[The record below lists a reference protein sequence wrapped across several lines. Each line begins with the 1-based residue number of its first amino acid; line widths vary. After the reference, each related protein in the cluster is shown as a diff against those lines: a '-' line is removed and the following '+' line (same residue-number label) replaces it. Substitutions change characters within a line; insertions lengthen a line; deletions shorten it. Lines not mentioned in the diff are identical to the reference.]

1 MIQQT
6 NPVDGEQA
14 AMFVDYENLYSVL
27 TAQSSKHTKTGA
39 YGTEILE
46 EVCRYLE
53 EGDDTPTI
61 FGRAYG
67 PFDVLFDTEDAGV
80 PSDLHRLGIE
90 PVYVPSAMQGNTSEL
105 ELAIE
110 VTDFLRTRSDVETL
124 VLVTGDRP
132 YLPLVRTIREQ
143 GCRPLVA
150 AVNPPQT
157 EAYAESELYL
167 DARNLLSQDSREEL
181 LANAPEQGPSHNSSN
196 PHPSSQRYERLADD
210 GAQRAIQITEEHF
223 GQYDEV
229 YLTPLLRKLSDVLG
243 PDHDPKALVSEL
255 EAAGAARLEKRSGYP
270 YDYTVL
276 IVNEDHPD
284 VQAAEEG
291 QFDTSE
297 SDTEPASSASNGVAT
312 MDGETQDDLEEESD
326 TFEYDEYAIDEALS
340 SDAEESDTD
349 APPAD
354 GAAPSSDTEDA
365 SEDEEVGE
373 PSPGESS

>member
-1 MIQQT
+1 MIQHAS
-6 NPVDGEQA
+6 PVDGEQA

-39 YGTEILE
+39 YATEILE

-80 PSDLHRLGIE
+80 PSNLHRLGID

-105 ELAIE
+105 QLTIE
-110 VTDFLRTRSDVETL
+110 VTDFLRTRPDVETL

-157 EAYAESELYL
+157 DAYAESDLYL

-181 LANAPEQGPSHNSSN
+181 LANAPEQAPSHNSSN
-196 PHPSSQRYERLADD
+196 PPPSSQRYERLDGD
-210 GAQRAIQITEEHF
+210 GAQRAIRITQEHF

-229 YLTPLLRKLSDVLG
+229 YLTPLLRKLSDILG

-255 EAAGAARLEKRSGYP
+255 EVAGAARLEKRSGYP

-284 VQAAEEG
+284 VQAAEDG
-291 QFDTSE
+291 QFHTSE
-297 SDTEPASSASNGVAT
+297 TEETSSASNGVVST
-312 MDGETQDDLEEESD
+312 DGETPDDLEEEPD

-340 SDAEESDTD
+340 SDGEESDTD

-354 GAAPSSDTEDA
+354 GAETSSDPDDV
-365 SEDEEVGE
+365 SEDEDVRE
-373 PSPGESS
+373 PSAGESS